1 LKAVREAVRVV
12 AMVWVAVR
20 IVVGVVAVVMV
31 MIMVGVRVVVIV
43 RDGGQGQSYQLWT
56 CGCN

>member
-1 LKAVREAVRVV
+1 LKAVQEAVGVV
-12 AMVWVAVR
+12 AMVRVAVR

-43 RDGGQGQSYQLWT
+43 GDSGQGQSYRLWT
-56 CGCN
+56 HGCD